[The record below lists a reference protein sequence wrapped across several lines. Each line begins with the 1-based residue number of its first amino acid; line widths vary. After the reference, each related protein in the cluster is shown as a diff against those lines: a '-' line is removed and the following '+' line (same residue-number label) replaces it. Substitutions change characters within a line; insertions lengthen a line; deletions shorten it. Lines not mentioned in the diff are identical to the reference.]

1 MRKKTETIAFRADDD
16 LLRLIDKERD
26 IYGLSRGNWVKAI
39 VISWLHHQGRGIED
53 LAQELKSLSGQ
64 IETVRLD
71 VAKAVYIQLTFSNVA
86 SDEEAREIIRSQ
98 FSKCE
103 D

>member
-16 LLRLIDKERD
+16 LLRLIDRQRD

-39 VISWLHHQGRGIED
+39 VISWLHNQGKGIDEV
-53 LAQELKSLSGQ
+53 AQELKSLSGQ

-71 VAKAVYIQLTFSNVA
+71 VAKAVYIQLTVSNSV

-98 FSKCE
+98 FSKSE
-103 D
+103 G

>member
-1 MRKKTETIAFRADDD
+1 MRKKTETIAFRADED
-16 LLRLIDKERD
+16 LLKLIDKERE
-26 IYGLSRGNWVKAI
+26 IYELSRGNWVKAI
-39 VISWLHHQGRGIED
+39 VISWLHHQSKGFED
-53 LAQELKSLSGQ
+53 VAKELRSLSGQ

-71 VAKAVYIQLTFSNVA
+71 VAKAVYIQLTHSNVA

-98 FSKCE
+98 FSKSE